1 MNLLALLLT
10 LLLFLG
16 PVFMAVNG
24 WPIEGFG
31 DKYKV
36 MYLYPSFYIL
46 TIVIFVFF
54 TQIKF
59 SEKRYKYA
67 LYIIIV
73 TFLWYIFNKITGGPA
88 HKNALLQSIT
98 LPAMYY
104 VFYEYMKENKYE
116 KDNIKKLLIFLFIFN
131 ALMAIYER
139 LTLTLYYPYD
149 LIRSDFDLAFDD
161 EEVFRSSG
169 MLGHPLTNALIMSIM
184 MTFILVS
191 DINIIIK
198 YCLYFI
204 GFFSLFCFNARAAIV
219 ISAGIFVLYIIRPL
233 FKKKATMKSRLFGL
247 LFLFAFV
254 FLGVFLIESG
264 YGGRFE
270 ARGDISEDNSA
281 LARLDVFDIII
292 QYGVSNFLWGLSGDE
307 VDQIAMA
314 VLGMTHIENWFILS
328 IMYNGLIITSIV
340 TLLFVPIYRNA
351 TLPYNKYASF
361 LIFIS
366 TIVLGSTNN
375 SFATGIPAL
384 SIFFACCYAFSPS
397 DCEGENIENDTTN
410 CPVSAEMIEQ
420 S

>member
-1 MNLLALLLT
+1 MNLLALFLT

-46 TIVIFVFF
+46 TIVIIALFAQRNL
-54 TQIKF
+54 T
-59 SEKRYKYA
+59 EKRYKYA
-67 LYIIIV
+67 LI
-73 TFLWYIFNKITGGPA
+73 LIFITVSWFVINQIMGGAA
-88 HKNALLQSIT
+88 HKNALLQSMT

-104 VFYEYMKENKYE
+104 VFYEYLKENKFE

-139 LTLTLYYPYD
+139 LSLTLYYPYD
-149 LIRSDFDLAFDD
+149 LIRSDFDYALDD
-161 EEVFRSSG
+161 DQVFRSSA

-191 DINIIIK
+191 NFNIIIK
-198 YCLYFI
+198 YGLYFV
-204 GFFSLFCFNARAAIV
+204 GFFSLFCFNSRAAILLSAV
-219 ISAGIFVLYIIRPL
+219 IFILFMARPL
-233 FKKKATMKSRLFGL
+233 LNKKATFRSRLLAFILLVAIIVFG
-247 LFLFAFV
+247 AH
-254 FLGVFLIESG
+254 LIESG

-270 ARGDISEDNSA
+270 AQGEISEDNSA

-328 IMYNGLIITSIV
+328 TMYNGLIITSIV

-351 TLPYNKYASF
+351 ILPYNKYDSF

-384 SIFFACCYAFSPS
+384 SIFFACCYAFSPP
-397 DCEGENIENDTTN
+397 DCEGENNDTLN
-410 CPVSAEMIEQ
+410 CPVSTEMIE
-420 S
+420 